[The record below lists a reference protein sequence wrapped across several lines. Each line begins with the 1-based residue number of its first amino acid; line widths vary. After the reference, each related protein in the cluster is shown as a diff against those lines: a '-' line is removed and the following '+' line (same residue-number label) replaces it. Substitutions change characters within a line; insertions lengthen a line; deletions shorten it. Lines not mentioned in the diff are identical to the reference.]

1 MSQPYV
7 GEIRQFA
14 GNFAPV
20 GWSMCNGSIVN
31 ISDNS
36 TLFTLIGTTY
46 GGDGVQTF
54 GLPNLQGRIPIHMG
68 SFNGNNYVIGQLGGA
83 ENVTLNLPQLAAHS
97 HNVAVSG
104 TNSATDKPAG
114 NYFSAANTG
123 SNVYTAAPGT
133 LALNTTSVTTIGG
146 NQSHDNMV
154 PYVAVNYII
163 SLYGIFPPRP

>member
-20 GWSMCNGSIVN
+20 GWSMCNGNLVSIA
-31 ISDNS
+31 DNN
-36 TLFTLIGTTY
+36 TLFALIGTTY

-68 SFNGNNYVIGQLGGA
+68 SFNGNSYVIGQLGGA
-83 ENVTLNLPQLAAHS
+83 ENVTLNVPQLAAHS
-97 HNVAVSG
+97 HYVNVSD
-104 TNSATDKPAG
+104 TNSTIDKPAG
-114 NYFSAANTG
+114 NYFSAANAG
-123 SNVYTAAPGT
+123 ANVYTDAPGT
-133 LALNTTSVTTIGG
+133 LALNTASVTMVGG

-163 SLYGIFPPRP
+163 SLYGIFPSQG